1 MADEDRI
8 FESAGNVDEVQS
20 LLSRGRADEL
30 SFTEIDKEPE
40 GDAHQKKDRVGES
53 LEEPRFRELKK
64 TSADKERSRELDFIM
79 DIPLEISVEIGRAR
93 MLIGDMLKLGQG
105 SVIELNR
112 LSGEPVDIFVNK
124 KLIARGEVVVAGE
137 KFGVRIIDIISPSER
152 VKRVG

>member
-152 VKRVG
+152 VKRLG

>member
-30 SFTEIDKEPE
+30 SITEIDREPGNE
-40 GDAHQKKDRVGES
+40 HQIKDRVGES
-53 LEEPRFRELKK
+53 LDVPKFRELKK
-64 TSADKERSRELDFIM
+64 TSSDKERTRELDFIL

-112 LSGEPVDIFVNK
+112 LSGEPVDIFVNN
-124 KLIARGEVVVAGE
+124 KLIARGEVVISGE

-152 VKRVG
+152 VKRLV

>member
-8 FESAGNVDEVQS
+8 FENAGNVNEVQS
-20 LLSRGRADEL
+20 LLSRDRADEL
-30 SFTEIDKEPE
+30 NFTEIDREST
-40 GDAHQKKDRVGES
+40 DAHHTRDRPGEP

-64 TSADKERSRELDFIM
+64 TSDEKERSRELDFVM

-112 LSGEPVDIFVNK
+112 LSGEPVDIFVNN
-124 KLIARGEVVVAGE
+124 KLIARGEVVVSGE

-152 VKRVG
+152 VKRLG

>member
-8 FESAGNVDEVQS
+8 FESAGNVNEVQS
-20 LLSRGRADEL
+20 LLSRDRADEL
-30 SFTEIDKEPE
+30 NFTEIDREST
-40 GDAHQKKDRVGES
+40 DTNQTRDRLGES

-64 TSADKERSRELDFIM
+64 TSDEKERSRELDFVM

-112 LSGEPVDIFVNK
+112 LSGEPVDIFVNN
-124 KLIARGEVVVAGE
+124 KLIARGEVVVSGE

-152 VKRVG
+152 VKRLG

>member
-8 FESAGNVDEVQS
+8 FESAGNVNEVQS

-30 SFTEIDKEPE
+30 SITEIDRDSA
-40 GDAHQKKDRVGES
+40 DAHQTRDRLGES

-64 TSADKERSRELDFIM
+64 SSDEKERSRELDFVM

-112 LSGEPVDIFVNK
+112 LSGEPVDIFVNN
-124 KLIARGEVVVAGE
+124 KLIARGEVVVSGD

-152 VKRVG
+152 VKRLS

>member
-8 FESAGNVDEVQS
+8 FESVGNVDEVQS

-30 SFTEIDKEPE
+30 SITEIDRES
-40 GDAHQKKDRVGES
+40 GDAHQAKDRHDES

-112 LSGEPVDIFVNK
+112 LSGEPVDIFVNN
-124 KLIARGEVVVAGE
+124 KLIARGEVVVSGE

-152 VKRVG
+152 VKRLG

>member
-8 FESAGNVDEVQS
+8 FENAGDVNEVQS

-30 SFTEIDKEPE
+30 SFTEIDREPK
-40 GDAHQKKDRVGES
+40 DAHPIKDRLNES

-64 TSADKERSRELDFIM
+64 ASADRERTRELDFIM
-79 DIPLEISVEIGRAR
+79 DIPLEISVEIGRAK
-93 MLIGDMLKLGQG
+93 MLIGDLLKLGQG

-112 LSGEPVDIFVNK
+112 LSGEPVDIFVNN
-124 KLIARGEVVVAGE
+124 KLIARGEVVVSGE

-152 VKRVG
+152 VKRLG

>member
-30 SFTEIDKEPE
+30 SFTEIDREPGNE
-40 GDAHQKKDRVGES
+40 HQKKDRVGES
-53 LEEPRFRELKK
+53 LEEHRFRELKK
-64 TSADKERSRELDFIM
+64 TSSDKERSRELDFIL

-112 LSGEPVDIFVNK
+112 LSGEPVDIFVNN
-124 KLIARGEVVVAGE
+124 KLIARGEVVISGE

-152 VKRVG
+152 VKRLV